1 MGIGVISLVTSQKRE
16 QSGPP
21 FAAGSA
27 HNGTS
32 VDTAGKIVLGND
44 VGAAGS
50 PAQLLN
56 DREIITEDALFNL
69 FAVVLTSFFT
79 GITTKLTGQTIEMT
93 GSANTSPLLSLTTS
107 GAASNNQIE
116 MDNSGGGSNTLQVN
130 NVNGN
135 NAINVVTTNA
145 KNSVILLRSA
155 GGGLCQLRLQSQ
167 PDSLE
172 IQSRG
177 NGFITFQVNNVQPV
191 WRIENATGNSQIGPT
206 LFTFNGAALQISGS
220 CTKRLL
226 PQSSGAALVIVD
238 RDTDSSKFYMNTA
251 AVVLSIPNMLSSN
264 FRPGFYIDVCC
275 TDATGITIQADT
287 GVTFL
292 YGNLSTSAGGTI
304 GSTVVG
310 SFLRLLIV
318 DPVTYVVP
326 YSMGVWVLT

>member
-1 MGIGVISLVTSQKRE
+1 MGIGVISLVTSQKKE
-16 QSGPP
+16 PSGSP
-21 FAAGSA
+21 FTVGSA

-32 VDTAGKIVLGND
+32 IDTAGKVVLGND
-44 VGAAGS
+44 VGDPLS
-50 PAQLLN
+50 PAELLN

-69 FAVVLTSFFT
+69 FAVVFNSFFT
-79 GITTKLTGQTIEMT
+79 GIVTRLTGQTIEMI
-93 GSANTSPLLSLTTS
+93 GAANTSPLLSLVTS
-107 GAASNNQIE
+107 GAVSGNQIE
-116 MDNSGGGSNTLQVN
+116 MRNSGGGSNTLQIT

-135 NAINVVTTNA
+135 NAINSVTTNA
-145 KNSVILLRSA
+145 KSSVILLRTDT
-155 GGGLCQLRLQSQ
+155 GGLCQLRLQSQ

-177 NGFITFQVNNVQPV
+177 NGFITFQINNVQSV
-191 WRIENATGNSQIGPT
+191 WRIETATGNTQIGPT
-206 LFTFNGAALQISGS
+206 LFGFNGAALQVSGS

-226 PQSSGAALVIVD
+226 PQSSGSALVIVD

-251 AVVLSIPNMLSSN
+251 AVTLSIPNMLSSN

-275 TDATGITIQADT
+275 TDATGITIQADA

-304 GSTVVG
+304 SSTVVG

-326 YSMGVWVLT
+326 FSMGVWTLT